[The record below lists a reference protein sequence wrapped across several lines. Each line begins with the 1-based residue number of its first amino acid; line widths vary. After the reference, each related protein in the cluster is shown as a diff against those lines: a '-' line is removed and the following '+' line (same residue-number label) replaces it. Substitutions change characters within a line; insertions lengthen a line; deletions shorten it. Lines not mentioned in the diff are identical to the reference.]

1 MFEKIV
7 LAVDGSEHS
16 KRAVP
21 VAADLAQKYGGEVI
35 AVHVREREVSRA
47 GAVDFE
53 TTEEGQ
59 RIVDEAV
66 RALKDVGA
74 SARGES
80 WGTIYGRAAAEIVRV
95 AADERHPQGP
105 APGRLPGAGRSVA
118 TWTHP
123 WAGASPTPACARPAL
138 RRCRGPR

>member
-59 RIVDEAV
+59 EIVDEAV

-80 WGTIYGRAAAEIVRV
+80 WGTIYGRAAAEIVKV
-95 AADERHPQGP
+95 AADE
-105 APGRLPGAGRSVA
+105 GAGIIVMGTRGLTDLKGLLVGSV
-118 TWTHP
+118 THKVLHLAECP
-123 WAGASPTPACARPAL
+123 VLVVR
-138 RRCRGPR
+138 

>member
-95 AADERHPQGP
+95 AADE
-105 APGRLPGAGRSVA
+105 GAGIIVMGTRGLTDLKGLLVGSV
-118 TWTHP
+118 THKVLHLADCP
-123 WAGASPTPACARPAL
+123 VLVVR
-138 RRCRGPR
+138 

>member
-7 LAVDGSEHS
+7 LAVDGSELS

-95 AADERHPQGP
+95 AADE
-105 APGRLPGAGRSVA
+105 GAGIIVMGTRGLTDLKGLLVGSV
-118 TWTHP
+118 THKVLHLADCP
-123 WAGASPTPACARPAL
+123 VLVVR
-138 RRCRGPR
+138 